1 MIEQLQ
7 FFNRKLVAPI
17 LISALLVTSCTT
29 VSGDPSTMSR
39 AEIALRQ
46 RQNEDVR
53 IAQGVATGAV
63 LGAAGGALIAA
74 LAGGDGRSIAR
85 GAIAGGV
92 IGGVAGGVDANNVNR
107 NARAEAG
114 QQDRYR
120 TIIANA
126 DHNIAHYRRMNG
138 LASQLV
144 SEENSRIARLNG
156 EYRSGKVDKAEYRR
170 KLSGARGNISLI
182 DGQIGKVDRNI
193 SDLRSEASNGAP
205 VSSKISALQAEKNR
219 LQSQRNALKTAY
231 SRVPGDINLGV

>member
-1 MIEQLQ
+1 MNKQSH

-17 LISALLVTSCTT
+17 LICALLATSCATT
-29 VSGDPSTMSR
+29 SGDPSTMTS

-46 RQNEDVR
+46 KQNEDIR
-53 IAQGVATGAV
+53 IAQGVATGAA

-92 IGGVAGGVDANNVNR
+92 IGGVAGGIDANNVNQ

-120 TIIANA
+120 SIIANA

-138 LASQLV
+138 VTSQLI

-156 EYRSGKVDKAEYRR
+156 DYRSGKVDKAEYRR
-170 KLSGARGNISLI
+170 KLSGASGNLSII
-182 DGQIGKVDRNI
+182 DGQISKVDRDI
-193 SDLRSEASNGAP
+193 TDLRSEGRNGAP
-205 VSSKISALQAEKNR
+205 VSSKVAALQAEKSR
-219 LQSQRNALKTAY
+219 LQSQRSALKTAY
-231 SRVPGDINLGV
+231 SRVPDDINLGV

>member
-1 MIEQLQ
+1 MTKQAH

-17 LISALLVTSCTT
+17 LICAFLATSCATT
-29 VSGDPSTMSR
+29 SGDPATMTS

-53 IAQGVATGAV
+53 IAQGVATGAII
-63 LGAAGGALIAA
+63 GAAGGALLAA
-74 LAGGDGRSIAR
+74 LAGGDSNSIAR

-138 LASQLV
+138 LTSQLI
-144 SEENSRIARLNG
+144 SEENARIARLNG
-156 EYRSGKVDKAEYRR
+156 EYRAGRVDKAKYRSQ
-170 KLSGARGNISLI
+170 LSNARSNLSLV
-182 DGQIGKVDRNI
+182 DGQISKVDRNI
-193 SDLRSEASNGAP
+193 SDLRNEGKNGAP
-205 VSSKISALQAEKNR
+205 VSSKVATLQAEKSR
-219 LQSQRNALKTAY
+219 LQAQRKALATAY
-231 SRVPGDINLGV
+231 SRVPDDINLGV